1 MSDHGLDQVDA
12 PEHVERHRRIR
23 EFGLS
28 VLRKEMQAIEAAAE
42 ALADAVVNAVERIA
56 NCRGR
61 VAVTGLG
68 KAGLIGNKIQATLA
82 STATPSYRLHPV
94 EALHGDLGMICPDD
108 VVLMLSRSGESEE
121 LVRLAPALKRS
132 GCDIILLTA
141 CLQSRLA
148 GLSDIVIDI
157 GNVAEACPLGLA
169 PSSSTAAMLAVGDA
183 LALSVMELKNVQAEH
198 YARFH
203 PGGALGRSLMR
214 VSQIMRTGDDCPRVG
229 VNDALRA
236 YYDAVLRAP
245 RRAGAASV
253 VDAAGRL
260 VGFFTHGDLF
270 RLTLSAGGFAGT
282 ADRPVSDVMI
292 RSPKRVRVDDRV
304 ADALAL
310 MRRHRID
317 ELPVVDEEDRV
328 AGLLDVQDLIAHGFS
343 VFDEP

>member
-1 MSDHGLDQVDA
+1 MTKPASCQVDA
-12 PEHVERHRRIR
+12 PGLAERRRRIR

-28 VLRKEMQAIEAAAE
+28 VLRKEARAIEAAADALGDAFVE
-42 ALADAVVNAVERIA
+42 AVQRIVG
-56 NCRGR
+56 CRGR
-61 VAVTGLG
+61 VAVTGMG
-68 KAGLIGNKIQATLA
+68 KAGLVGNKIQATLA

-108 VVLMLSRSGESEE
+108 VVLMLSRSGESQE
-121 LVRLAPALKRS
+121 LVRLAPALKRT
-132 GCDIILLTA
+132 GCDILLLTA
-141 CLQSRLA
+141 CPQSRLA
-148 GLSDIVIDI
+148 GLCDVVLDI
-157 GNVAEACPLGLA
+157 GTAPEACPLGLA
-169 PSSSTAAMLAVGDA
+169 PSSSTAALLAMGDA

-214 VSQIMRTGDDCPRVG
+214 VSEIMRTGDDCPRLG
-229 VNDALRA
+229 ETDTLRA

-270 RLTLSAGGFAGT
+270 RLTLSAGESAGT
-282 ADRPVSDVMI
+282 ADRPVSEVMI
-292 RSPKRVRVDDRV
+292 RSPKRVGVNDRV

-317 ELPVVDEEDRV
+317 ELPVVDEGDRLV
-328 AGLLDVQDLIAHGFS
+328 GLLDVQDLIAHGFS

>member
-1 MSDHGLDQVDA
+1 MSDHALQQVDA
-12 PEHVERHRRIR
+12 PEQSERRRQIR
-23 EFGLS
+23 EFGLG
-28 VLRKEMQAIEAAAE
+28 VLRREIQAIQAAAD
-42 ALADAVVNAVERIA
+42 ALADAFVDAVERIVC
-56 NCRGR
+56 CRGR

-94 EALHGDLGMICPDD
+94 EALHGDLGMICSDD

-141 CLQSRLA
+141 CPQSRLA
-148 GLSDIVIDI
+148 GLSDIVVDI

-183 LALSVMELKNVQAEH
+183 LALSVMERKNIQPEH

-229 VNDALRA
+229 VKDTLRA

-253 VDAAGRL
+253 VDDAGRL
-260 VGFFTHGDLF
+260 VGFFTHAGDL
-270 RLTLSAGGFAGT
+270 AGA
-282 ADRPVSDVMI
+282 ADRPVSEVMI
-292 RSPKRVRVDDRV
+292 RSPKRVGVDERV

-317 ELPVVDEEDRV
+317 ELPVVDEDNHV

>member
-1 MSDHGLDQVDA
+1 MTEHASCHIDA
-12 PEHVERHRRIR
+12 PGAVDRRRRILA
-23 EFGLS
+23 FGLS
-28 VLRKEMQAIEAAAE
+28 VLRKEVEAVEAAAD
-42 ALADAVVNAVERIA
+42 ALGNAFVDAVERIVS
-56 NCRGR
+56 CRGR

-68 KAGLIGNKIQATLA
+68 KAGLVGNKIQATLA

-121 LVRLAPALKRS
+121 LVRLAPALKRG
-132 GCDIILLTA
+132 GCTIILLTA

-148 GLSDIVIDI
+148 CLSDIVIDI

-183 LALSVMELKNVQAEH
+183 LALSAMEVKNVQAEH
-198 YARFH
+198 YAQFH

-229 VNDALRA
+229 VSDTLRA

-270 RLTLSAGGFAGT
+270 RLTLSAGESAGT
-282 ADRPVSDVMI
+282 ADRPVIEVMI
-292 RSPKRVRVDDRV
+292 QSPKRVRVDDRV
-304 ADALAL
+304 ADALTL

-317 ELPVVDEEDRV
+317 ELPVVDEGDCV